1 MPLDV
6 QRTPAKDGRLGSCT
20 TYPSE
25 NERPVQHLSRR
36 VETRLGTSR
45 SVSGGALES
54 ELEVWPSR
62 SGLRGPP
69 RQSASLFLLRY
80 LFIGFSMPPFPSAL
94 SSTGHCAPHCLTL
107 VEQPE
112 ETRLTA
118 KEQYRELMPSWCRM
132 LNLLDL
138 SLTATSSTV
147 AFGSIRG
154 EQETQLYLVLGAL
167 GAANSRQ
174 VTSHVLCSLS
184 VWAKVFVRLS
194 PRLFGFVVTASTLV
208 GECSGPQ

>member
-1 MPLDV
+1 
-6 QRTPAKDGRLGSCT
+6 
-20 TYPSE
+20 
-25 NERPVQHLSRR
+25 
-36 VETRLGTSR
+36 
-45 SVSGGALES
+45 
-54 ELEVWPSR
+54 
-62 SGLRGPP
+62 
-69 RQSASLFLLRY
+69 
-80 LFIGFSMPPFPSAL
+80 
-94 SSTGHCAPHCLTL
+94 
-107 VEQPE
+107 
-112 ETRLTA
+112 
-118 KEQYRELMPSWCRM
+118 M